1 MCPDIQNENARK
13 TSTGASERSVSSR
26 ASNQRRMWCS
36 RAVDDHVEIRVAERT
51 SSGHPSANSW
61 MIAEPRLTPAKWAGP
76 RSRCS
81 TRPTTSSAK
90 VPTE

>member
-1 MCPDIQNENARK
+1 MCEDIQKANARK
-13 TSTGASERSVSSR
+13 TSIGASERSVSSR

-36 RAVDDHVEIRVAERT
+36 RAVEDQVEISVAERT
-51 SSGHPSANSW
+51 SSGHPSASSW
-61 MIAEPRLTPAKWAGP
+61 MIAEPRLTPAKCAGG

-81 TRPTTSSAK
+81 TRPTRSSAK